1 MAHKRFDFSGWAT
14 KNDIKCTDGRTI
26 RKDAFIDC
34 DGMTVPLVWGHQHDS
49 PSTVLGHGLLENRPE
64 GVYMYGSFNN
74 TQEGQHAKELVR
86 HGDVK
91 YLSIYANRLTQ
102 KAGDVLHGMI
112 REVSLVYAGANK
124 GAFIDNAV
132 IAHSDGSYD
141 LSNDEAIIFFGERLT
156 FNGELAHSDDND
168 DEEEENF
175 MPNRPAKE
183 VFDEMTDEQKDAV
196 YQIAEALLADAGV
209 ELDDVKH
216 SDEDDE
222 EYDEDEYEDE
232 DYEEEEEY
240 DYPDEEEYDEEEYE
254 DDDDVEHADYYDG
267 GEDMHYNVFDNENAA
282 SNGGELSHDEMNKIL
297 GDARTMGSLK
307 ESFLAHAADYGI
319 EDIEYLFPEPKE
331 QNIPPEFIKRPDNW
345 VSAVMS
351 GVHHTP
357 FSRLKSSF
365 ADITADEARAKGYL
379 KGKLKKEEVF
389 SLLKRTTSPTTVY
402 KKQKMDR
409 DDQIDITDF
418 DVVAWIKREMRM
430 MLDEE
435 LAAAILVGDGRLAS
449 DDDKIK
455 EDCIRPIYKDADL
468 FTIKYGVAPDDTVPG
483 SATTIEDQA
492 QYYAKS
498 FIKAAI
504 KARKGYKGS
513 GSPTMFTTESMLAEM
528 LLLEDTIGH
537 PLYKTEGE
545 LATKMRVSRIV
556 TVPDEILDRAKIS
569 DKQVMGVI
577 VNLNDYNVGAD
588 KGGSISMFED
598 FDIDYNQQKY
608 LIETRCSGSLTKPFS
623 AIVLYQDTTSG
634 RDSAII
640 GDSGFNPKSMIS

>member
-1 MAHKRFDFSGWAT
+1 MAKKSRFDFGGWAT
-14 KNDIKCTDGRTI
+14 RNDIKCADGRTI
-26 RKDAFIDC
+26 RRNAFIDC
-34 DGMTVPLVWGHQHDS
+34 DGDTVPLVWSHDHS
-49 PSTVLGHGLLENRPE
+49 KPSNVLGHGLLENRPE
-64 GVYMYGSFNN
+64 GVYVYGSFNS
-74 TQEGQHAKELVR
+74 TPDGQHAKELVR
-86 HGDVK
+86 HRDIK
-91 YLSIYANRLTQ
+91 YLSIFANHLTQ

-112 REVSLVYAGANK
+112 REVSLVYAGANP

-141 LSNDEAIIFFGERLT
+141 LSDNEAIIFMGEDLDLSD
-156 FNGELAHSDDND
+156 ELKHSNENYY
-168 DEEEENF
+168 EEEDV
-175 MPNRPAKE
+175 MHDDLRT
-183 VFDEMTDEQKDAV
+183 VGDILDDMTDEQREAV
-196 YQIAEALLADAGV
+196 RYIAHAYHEAQM
-209 ELDDVKH
+209 DD
-216 SDEDDE
+216 EEYDDE
-222 EYDEDEYEDE
+222 EYDEDEYDE
-232 DYEEEEEY
+232 DGY
-240 DYPDEEEYDEEEYE
+240 DEEYDEDGYDDVEDEEYDE
-254 DDDDVEHADYYDG
+254 DGYDEEYDDVEHGYYDG
-267 GEDMHYNVFDNENAA
+267 GEDMYYNVFDNEAEA
-282 SNGGELSHDEMNKIL
+282 MGTGELSHDELNSIL
-297 GDARTMGSLK
+297 SDAKTMGSLK

-331 QNIPPEFIKRPDNW
+331 QNMPPEFIKRPDNW
-345 VSAVMS
+345 VGVIMS

-418 DVVAWIKREMRM
+418 DVIAWIKKEMRL

-435 LAAAILVGDGRLAS
+435 LAGAILVGDGRLAS

-468 FTIKYGVAPDDTVPG
+468 FTIKYALAPDDTVPQT
-483 SATTIEDQA
+483 ATTIEEMA
-492 QYYAKS
+492 QYYAKG

-504 KARKGYKGS
+504 KSRKGYKGS
-513 GSPTMFTTESMLAEM
+513 GNPTMFTSESMLSEM

-537 PLYKTEGE
+537 PLYKTEAE

-556 TVPDEILDRAKIS
+556 TVPDEILDRAKVDGEPVFAI
-569 DKQVMGVI
+569 I
-577 VNLNDYNVGAD
+577 LNLNDYNVGAD

-623 AIVLYQDTTSG
+623 AIVIYAGAKTK
-634 RDSAII
+634 RDSTII
-640 GDSGFNPKSMIS
+640 GDSGFKAKDLID

>member
-124 GAFIDNAV
+124 GALIDNAV

>member
-1 MAHKRFDFSGWAT
+1 MAKKSRFDFGGWAT
-14 KNDIKCTDGRTI
+14 RNDIKCADGRTI
-26 RKDAFIDC
+26 RRNAFIDC
-34 DGMTVPLVWGHQHDS
+34 DGATVPLVWSHDHS
-49 PSTVLGHGLLENRPE
+49 GPSTVLGHGLLENRPD
-64 GVYMYGSFNN
+64 GVYVYGSFNN
-74 TQEGQHAKELVR
+74 TPDGQHAKELVR
-86 HGDVK
+86 HGDIK
-91 YLSIYANRLTQ
+91 YLSIFANRLTQ

-112 REVSLVYAGANK
+112 REVSLVYAGANP
-124 GAFIDNAV
+124 GAYIDNAV
-132 IAHSDGSYD
+132 IAHGDGTYGLSD
-141 LSNDEAIIFFGERLT
+141 DEAIIFSGE
-156 FNGELAHSDDND
+156 ELMHS
-168 DEEEENF
+168 DEEEEETMAF
-175 MPNRPAKE
+175 RPADE
-183 VFDEMTDEQKDAV
+183 VFENMTEEQKNAV
-196 YQIAEALLADAGV
+196 YEIAGAVLSDAGI
-209 ELDDVKH
+209 DVDNLEH
-216 SDEDDE
+216 SDEDDYEDYDEDDYDDE
-222 EYDEDEYEDE
+222 EYDEDEYDDEYDDEAYDDQDYDDEYDE
-232 DYEEEEEY
+232 DY
-240 DYPDEEEYDEEEYE
+240 
-254 DDDDVEHADYYDG
+254 DDVEHADYYDG
-267 GEDMHYNVFDNENAA
+267 GEDMYYNVFDNEAA
-282 SNGGELSHDEMNKIL
+282 VEGGSLSHDEMDSIL
-297 GDARTMGSLK
+297 NDAKSTGSLK

-331 QNIPPEFIKRPDNW
+331 QNMPPEFIKRPDNW
-345 VSAVMS
+345 VGVIMS

-389 SLLKRTTSPTTVY
+389 SLLKRTTAPTTVY

-418 DVVAWIKREMRM
+418 DVVAWIKREMRV

-435 LAAAILVGDGRLAS
+435 LAGAILVGDGRLAS

-468 FTIKYGVAPDDTVPG
+468 FTIKYSVAPDEAVPSG
-483 SATTIEDQA
+483 VTTIEDAA
-492 QYYAKS
+492 QYYAKG

-504 KARKGYKGS
+504 KSRKGYKGS
-513 GSPTMFTTESMLAEM
+513 GSPTMFTTESMLSEM

-556 TVPDEILDRAKIS
+556 TVPDEILERAS
-569 DKQVMGVI
+569 VNGNRVLAI
-577 VNLNDYNVGAD
+577 VLNLNDYNVGAD

-623 AIVLYQDTTSG
+623 AIVLYAGETTK
-634 RDSAII
+634 RDSKII
-640 GDSGFNPKSMIS
+640 GDEGFKAKDLID